1 MAIRARKGGI
11 EKGKKTLARNGVPA
25 TGGDLAADW
34 MARMVAAAPN
44 LACRCKEGRIL
55 FLNLAG
61 AKLLGLASEAE
72 AEGRPFADFVH
83 PDYRHDL
90 EAMLLEAA
98 QAGEAIPLKLAT
110 LDGRLVDVDLRATPT
125 GAEGDLVVWCADLT
139 ERIRVATTLR
149 DREERLQGIMNVV
162 PDGIVTIDE
171 KGIIRSANPAVY
183 QVFGYAPG
191 ELIGRNV
198 SILMP
203 EPHAGRHD
211 QYLRNYRKTGDKHII
226 GVTGREEIARRKDG
240 KVFPVELAV
249 VELKHRSERLFIG
262 MVRDITRRKRAEE
275 ALLKAYDE
283 LELRIEERTRE
294 LTREVSERRAAEEG
308 LRLAA
313 EVINNLSEAVIIVDT
328 EFRISSV
335 NPAFTDITGFE
346 ANDVLGQV
354 PRFYSVVARDPLMF
368 AQMWKSLK
376 SDGTWATEIWNQR
389 KNGEKYAERLSISVL
404 ADEAGNVQKYAVVIA
419 DITKRKQDEERIRY
433 QANYDS
439 LTGLPNRALFMDRL
453 SQALATM
460 GRVGK
465 KLGLMFIDLDGFKLV
480 NDTLGHEIGDLLLK
494 EAAERL
500 ATCVRTGDTVARLGG
515 DEFTIIMPNLTDPRN
530 APLLAQRIL
539 DTLAKPFVLKG
550 QEAFVSGSIGITIFP
565 DDATKASELIKN
577 ADAAMYRAKEQGKA
591 SYHFFTADLN
601 EEVKQRLVLKNGLS
615 KALERNELILFY
627 QPKMD
632 LVSNRVHGCEALM
645 RWQNPDLGMV
655 SPARFIPVLEETGII
670 VEVGEWA
677 IRTACRQYRAWVDSG
692 LPPIRIAVNL
702 SARQIRDGTLASTV
716 ARILDETEVPPEGLE
731 LEITESMLMTDAQKS
746 VVALE
751 ELHRMGIHVA
761 MDDFGTGYSSLS
773 YLKRFP
779 IDTIK
784 IDRSFVADIA
794 SNPDDAEIIKTII
807 TMGQTLNRRVVAE
820 GVETE
825 EQLRILRNYKCDEIQ
840 GYLLSPP
847 LPPEKFEPFVKAHK
861 AKTA

>member
-1 MAIRARKGGI
+1 MATRSRSD
-11 EKGKKTLARNGVPA
+11 
-25 TGGDLAADW
+25 GGDAEEMAMSREGDSAGGGHCADDW
-34 MARMVAAAPN
+34 RTRLLDAAPN
-44 LACRCKEGRIL
+44 LACRCKDGRIL
-55 FLNLAG
+55 FLNRIG
-61 AKLLGLASEAE
+61 AALLGLASEKE
-72 AEGRPFADFVH
+72 AEGRLLADFVH
-83 PDYRHDL
+83 EDYRRDL
-90 EAMLLEAA
+90 GEMLAEAA
-98 QAGEAIPLKLAT
+98 SSGESLPLKLAT
-110 LDGRLVDVDLRATPT
+110 VDGRLVDVDLRAVAAN
-125 GAEGDLVVWCADLT
+125 GFGDLVLWAADLT

-162 PDGIVTIDE
+162 PDGILTIDE

-183 QVFGYAPG
+183 QVFGYSPG

-203 EPHAGRHD
+203 EPHSSRHD
-211 QYLRNYRKTGDKHII
+211 RYLEEYLRTGQRHII

-249 VELKHRSERLFIG
+249 TELKHRSERLFIG

-275 ALLKAYDE
+275 GLLKAYDE

-294 LTREVSERRAAEEG
+294 LTREVAERRAAEEG

-335 NPAFTDITGFE
+335 NPAFSEITGFE
-346 ANDVLGQV
+346 AEDVLGQV
-354 PRFYSVVARDPLMF
+354 PRFYTVVARDPLLF

-376 SDGTWATEIWNQR
+376 SDGTWGTEIWNQR

-515 DEFTIIMPNLTDPRN
+515 DEFTVIMPNLTDPRN

-539 DTLAKPFVLKG
+539 DTLARPFVLKG

-632 LVSNRVHGCEALM
+632 LQTDEVKGCEALM
-645 RWQNPDLGMV
+645 RWMNPEMGMV

-677 IRTACRQYRAWVDSG
+677 IRTACRQYMAWIEMG

-702 SARQIRDGTLASTV
+702 SARQIRDGTLASAV
-716 ARILDETEVPPEGLE
+716 ARILDETGVPPAGLE
-731 LEITESMLMTDAQKS
+731 LEITESMLMTDAHKS

-825 EQLRILRNYKCDEIQ
+825 EQLQILRNYNCDEIQ

-847 LPPEKFEPFVKAHK
+847 LPAEKFEPFVRARLK
-861 AKTA
+861 